1 MTDDKNIKDNG
12 PDFPDDDGMNAG
24 GGLRIR
30 HFIVIVVAAIVIG
43 TVIYV
48 WQRGIGGG
56 AGPQRPEGVAVVPE
70 GSRTVTLYF
79 ADRQN
84 QTLLT
89 ETRLVAIGKE
99 LVEQIEQVMDA
110 LLAGPEEDG
119 VSTIAEGTEL
129 LNAFYDSE
137 TATAYL
143 DFSAEIVAGHPGG
156 SAAEYYTIAAIIRT
170 MSENF
175 PEVQAVQILVEG
187 LQVGTIG
194 GHIDA
199 YRPFIVRDW
208 R

>member
-1 MTDDKNIKDNG
+1 MTEDKDIKENG
-12 PDFPDDDGMNAG
+12 SGFSDDDGMNAG
-24 GGLRIR
+24 GGLRMR
-30 HFIVIVVAAIVIG
+30 HFIVIVVAAVVVG
-43 TVIYV
+43 AVIYF
-48 WQRGIGGG
+48 WQRGTGF
-56 AGPQRPEGVAVVPE
+56 GPGIDRPEGVAEVPE

-110 LLAGPEEDG
+110 LLTGPQEDG
-119 VSTIAEGTEL
+119 VSTIAEGTQL

-156 SAAEYYTIAAIIRT
+156 SAAEYYTIAAVIRT
-170 MSENF
+170 MSDNF